1 MIFAKAAFAVGVV
14 VGTVALVACG
24 ADDPETS
31 ASTGQ
36 DESLVVEVS
45 MTDMAYEPASFAFD
59 VGQTV
64 TFRFRND
71 GRVVHEAYIDDEAGQ
86 EAHGTSM
93 TGMEGHDMGEEGLVV
108 VQPGEVGE
116 LIHTF
121 EDEGELV
128 IGCHQPGHY
137 EADMKAAITVG

>member
-1 MIFAKAAFAVGVV
+1 MNFAKSALAVAVVLGTGV
-14 VGTVALVACG
+14 TVACG
-24 ADDPETS
+24 ADDPATS
-31 ASTGQ
+31 ASTG
-36 DESLVVEVS
+36 DAGSMIVEVS
-45 MTDMAYEPASFAFD
+45 MTDMAYEPSSFAFD

-71 GRVVHEAYIDDEAGQ
+71 GQVAHEAYIDDEAGQ
-86 EAHGTSM
+86 DAHGTSM

-116 LIHTF
+116 LTHTF
-121 EDEGELV
+121 EEEGELV
-128 IGCHQPGHY
+128 LGCHQPGHY